1 MPYQVI
7 CISCAYREDWPTL
20 IDATVDGRHHVEHHP
35 LCARPILIT
44 PEEPL
49 AQTPSEERWGRDRAV
64 LIATLITERP
74 LCALCIATHAGASAD
89 EVETTFQHIEAVL
102 ELRRIEPGR
111 CGACG
116 RVNAVFLTKR
126 PSP

>member
-1 MPYQVI
+1 MPYQVT
-7 CISCAYREDWPTL
+7 CISCAYRQDWPTV
-20 IDATVDGRHHVEHHP
+20 IGAMVDGRHHIEHHP
-35 LCARPILIT
+35 LCARPILVT
-44 PEEPL
+44 PQEPL
-49 AQTPSEERWGRDRAV
+49 TLMPSEQRRDRDRAV

-74 LCALCIATHAGASAD
+74 LCALCIATRAGATAD
-89 EVETTFQHIEAVL
+89 DVEATFQHIEAVI

-126 PSP
+126 PRP